1 MAGRFILNSRRC
13 MAAVFVLGLGF
24 ASVGVA
30 AVQLRTEVVAS
41 GLQHPWAVAFVDGGR
56 MLVTE
61 RSGTLRVVSSTGQVG
76 APVEGLPSIDAGG
89 QGGLLDLITDR
100 DFSRNRM
107 TDRRFNRMRP
117 SIAPRKRHQAG

>member
-1 MAGRFILNSRRC
+1 MIRYLLTCIFGTWL
-13 MAAVFVLGLGF
+13 AVFS
-24 ASVGVA
+24 AHA
-30 AVQLRTEVVAS
+30 AHYRVVTVAS
-41 GLQHPWAVAFVDGGR
+41 GLDHPWSLAFLPGGR

-100 DFSRNRM
+100 DFSRNRV